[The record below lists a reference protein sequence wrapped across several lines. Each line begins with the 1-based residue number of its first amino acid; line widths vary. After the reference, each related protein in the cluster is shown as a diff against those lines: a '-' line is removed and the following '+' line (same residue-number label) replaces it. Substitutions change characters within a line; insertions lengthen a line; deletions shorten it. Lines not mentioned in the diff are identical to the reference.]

1 MGNIEKLVI
10 DLNTKFDNITKK
22 FKTVSDEHRDTNEE
36 LARVRQENL
45 ETKALLTKI
54 EILTNNTAQYSSREC
69 L

>member
-10 DLNTKFDNITKK
+10 DLNTQFDNITKK

-36 LARVRQENL
+36 LVRVRQEIL
-45 ETKALLTKI
+45 ETKALLTEI
-54 EILTNNTAQYSSREC
+54 EILTNNAAQHSSREC